1 MYCKSKRLGKEDFS
15 WKWKGGDFMGGILGM
30 NSAYPYNSVYGQ
42 IASGN
47 KLTSAAK
54 GPAQMAIAQQQ
65 ESQIRGTN
73 AATNNLKSGKDVLN
87 ISDAA
92 LGGITDYLQ
101 RIRELAVQAG
111 NTATVSDSDRRN
123 IQKEID
129 QMKQGIQDIASQTQ
143 YNTKNLLDGS
153 LKNGIQMASDANG
166 NSMTIQNSANS
177 TLDALGIA
185 DFDVTKKFDLKAI
198 DKALDQVSRTRSRG
212 GAQSNRLDHAIQF
225 NTRVSYHIASA
236 EGKLTDTD
244 YPQAISEMK
253 KQQTLQTYSFM
264 MQKRKMQDAARMMQ
278 NFWT

>member
-1 MYCKSKRLGKEDFS
+1 MV
-15 WKWKGGDFMGGILGM
+15 GISGI
-30 NSAYPYNSVYGQ
+30 NSTYSYGSLYGQ
-42 IASGN
+42 LASGN
-47 KLTSAAK
+47 KLTSAAQ
-54 GPAQMAIAQQQ
+54 GPAQMAIAQVH
-65 ESQIRGTN
+65 ESQIRGTD
-73 AATNNLKSGKDVLN
+73 AATNNLKSGKDLLN

-153 LKNGIQMASDANG
+153 IKNGLQIASDANG
-166 NSMTIQNSANS
+166 NAVTIQNSANS

-185 DFDVTKKFDLKAI
+185 DFDVTKKFDLKTI
-198 DKALDQVSRTRSRG
+198 DNALNQVTRNRSQG
-212 GAQSNRLDHAIQF
+212 GAQSNRLDYAIQF
-225 NTRVSYHIASA
+225 NSYASYQTASA
-236 EGKLTDTD
+236 KSRLADTD
-244 YPQAISEMK
+244 YPQAISELK

-278 NFWT
+278 NFWL

>member
-1 MYCKSKRLGKEDFS
+1 
-15 WKWKGGDFMGGILGM
+15 MGGISGV
-30 NSAYPYNSVYGQ
+30 NGAYSYNSVYGQ
-42 IASGN
+42 LASGN

-54 GPAQMAIAQQQ
+54 GPAQTAIAQQH

-101 RIRELAVQAG
+101 RIRELAVQAN
-111 NTATVSDSDRRN
+111 NTATVSNADRRN

-129 QMKQGIQDIASQTQ
+129 QMKQGISDIASQTQ

-153 LKNGIQMASDANG
+153 IKNGLQIASDANG
-166 NSMTIQNSANS
+166 SSVTIQNSADS
-177 TLDALGIA
+177 TLKALGIA
-185 DFDVTKKFDLKAI
+185 DFDVTKKFDLKSI
-198 DKALDQVSRTRSRG
+198 DKALEQVNRSRSQG
-212 GAQSNRLDHAIQF
+212 GAQSNRLDYAIRF
-225 NTRVSYHIASA
+225 NDFASYQTASA
-236 EGKLTDTD
+236 KSRLADTD
-244 YPQAISEMK
+244 YPEAISEMK

-264 MQKRKMQDAARMMQ
+264 MQKRKMQDASRMMQ